1 MVFATPNNLYK
12 AVVWCMWALTT
23 WLGPL
28 KTLSQA
34 GRWDLNTKTKNVVYS
49 LCNVVYSLLSIHCLY
64 VPGSVILGDGALKK
78 KITKKTCEFKF
89 PIFSWLA
96 DSLRKYYF

>member
-1 MVFATPNNLYK
+1 MVFATPINLYK

-34 GRWDLNTKTKNVVYS
+34 GRWNLNTKAKNVVYS
-49 LCNVVYSLLSIHCLY
+49 LCK
-64 VPGSVILGDGALKK
+64 VICPRVRDIGGWGTQKK
-78 KITKKTCEFKF
+78 KLQKKREFKF

>member
-1 MVFATPNNLYK
+1 MVFATPINLYK

-34 GRWDLNTKTKNVVYS
+34 GRWDLNTKAKNVVYS
-49 LCNVVYSLLSIHCLY
+49 LCK
-64 VPGSVILGDGALKK
+64 VICPRVRDIGGWGTQKK
-78 KITKKTCEFKF
+78 KITKKT
-89 PIFSWLA
+89 
-96 DSLRKYYF
+96 